1 MSSSSQL
8 LSQETRSSIIGSQSK
23 GKIKYLKSMYRTL
36 ILNEFSSQMTAVAQ
50 NWANTLAARNI
61 FVHSRK
67 RGYGENIYATT
78 SRSVT
83 GIDPV
88 SSFYSEIKYFRYRA
102 PGFSKATGHFTQVVW
117 KSSKSIGVGVAKGR
131 YGTTFV
137 VVNYYPPGNY
147 KGQFRANVPRPR

>member
-1 MSSSSQL
+1 
-8 LSQETRSSIIGSQSK
+8 
-23 GKIKYLKSMYRTL
+23 MYRTL